1 MKIKTDFV
9 TNSSS
14 TCFVVMTK
22 GELTLPQ
29 FIKAVGISP
38 DSAFKDIYE
47 DLFNQIKS
55 DLEPIDSFVGGD
67 KWNETGVST
76 DTYIKRVFSEQSYRR
91 LKEAQENGYDVYM
104 GRLHSDVDEIQ
115 TYFCTSCFVIEGDKL
130 IFDATNDGW

>member
-22 GELTLPQ
+22 EELSLPQ

-38 DSAFKDIYE
+38 DSEFLDIYE
-47 DLFNQIKS
+47 ELYKEIIS
-55 DLEPIDSFVGGD
+55 DLKPLERFIQRDR
-67 KWNETGVST
+67 WNKDDMST
-76 DTYIKRVFSEQSYRR
+76 KQYIKGVFSEQTYKRIV
-91 LKEAQENGYDVYM
+91 EAQEKGYDVYM
-104 GRLHSDVDEIQ
+104 GRLSSDIDEVI
-115 TYFCTSCFVIEGDKL
+115 TYFCTSCFVIEGDNL

>member
-22 GELTLPQ
+22 GELSLPQ

-38 DSAFKDIYE
+38 NSEFLDIYE
-47 DLFNQIKS
+47 ELYKEIIS
-55 DLEPIDSFVGGD
+55 DLKPLERFVQRD
-67 KWNETGVST
+67 RWNKDDMSSEQ
-76 DTYIKRVFSEQSYRR
+76 YIKGVFSEQTYKRIV
-91 LKEAQENGYDVYM
+91 EAQEKGYDVYM

-115 TYFCTSCFVIEGDKL
+115 TYFCTSCYVIEGDNL

>member
-47 DLFNQIKS
+47 DLFNQIKN

-115 TYFCTSCFVIEGDKL
+115 TYFCTSCFVIEGDNL

>member
-22 GELTLPQ
+22 GELSLPQ

-38 DSAFKDIYE
+38 DSEFLDIYE
-47 DLFNQIKS
+47 ELYKEITSNLKP
-55 DLEPIDSFVGGD
+55 LERFIQRDR
-67 KWNETGVST
+67 WNKDDMST
-76 DTYIKRVFSEQSYRR
+76 KQYIKGVFSGQTYKRIV
-91 LKEAQENGYDVYM
+91 EAQEKGYDVYM
-104 GRLHSDVDEIQ
+104 GRLSSDIDEVI
-115 TYFCTSCFVIEGDKL
+115 TYFCTSCFVIEGDNL

>member
-22 GELTLPQ
+22 GELSLPQ

-38 DSAFKDIYE
+38 NSEFLDIYE
-47 DLFNQIKS
+47 ELYKEIIS
-55 DLEPIDSFVGGD
+55 DLKPLERFVQRDRGNKD
-67 KWNETGVST
+67 DMSAEQC
-76 DTYIKRVFSEQSYRR
+76 IKGVFSEQTYKRIV
-91 LKEAQENGYDVYM
+91 EAQEKGYDVYM

>member
-22 GELTLPQ
+22 GELSLPQ

-38 DSAFKDIYE
+38 NSEFLDIYE
-47 DLFNQIKS
+47 ELYKEIIS
-55 DLEPIDSFVGGD
+55 DLKPLERFVQRD
-67 KWNETGVST
+67 RWNKDDMSSEQ
-76 DTYIKRVFSEQSYRR
+76 YIKGVFSEQTYKRIV
-91 LKEAQENGYDVYM
+91 EAQEKGYDVYM

>member
-22 GELTLPQ
+22 GELSLPQ

-38 DSAFKDIYE
+38 NSEFLDIYE
-47 DLFNQIKS
+47 ELYKEIIS
-55 DLEPIDSFVGGD
+55 DLKPLERFVQRD
-67 KWNETGVST
+67 RWNKDDMSSEQ
-76 DTYIKRVFSEQSYRR
+76 YIKGVFSEQTYKRIV
-91 LKEAQENGYDVYM
+91 EAQEKGYDVYM

-115 TYFCTSCFVIEGDKL
+115 TYFCTSCFVIEGDNL